1 VFIFEAIDADTA
13 ADAPCIVFR
22 FEAID
27 ADAARL
33 AALTVSILLA
43 RDADAAVKSPEPD
56 IVPEEK

>member
-1 VFIFEAIDADTA
+1 
-13 ADAPCIVFR
+13 VFR

>member
-1 VFIFEAIDADTA
+1 MFIFEAIDADTT
-13 ADAPCIVFR
+13 ADAPCIMFR

-43 RDADAAVKSPEPD
+43 KDADAGVKSSEPEM
-56 IVPEEK
+56 IAVEK